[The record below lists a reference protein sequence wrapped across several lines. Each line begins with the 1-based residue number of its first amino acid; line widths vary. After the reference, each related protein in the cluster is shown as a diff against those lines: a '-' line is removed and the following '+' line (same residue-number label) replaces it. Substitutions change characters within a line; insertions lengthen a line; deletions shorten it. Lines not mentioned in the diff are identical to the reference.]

1 MNNSTRGFTLIEL
14 MIVVAIIGIIAGV
27 AYPSYTEHV
36 RTSKRS
42 AVQACLADMAQFM
55 ERYYTSNMTYVGA
68 AIPGCG
74 GAITNDY
81 TVSLVGAATASAYS
95 LQAVPKGA
103 QSSDKCGTM
112 TIDQTGKKTASA
124 TTCWR

>member
-14 MIVVAIIGIIAGV
+14 MVVVAIIGIIASV
-27 AYPSYTEHV
+27 AYPSYMEHI
-36 RTSKRS
+36 RTSKR
-42 AVQACLADMAQFM
+42 ATVQACLADTAQFM

-68 AIPGCG
+68 AIPGCTG
-74 GAITNDY
+74 SITNDY